1 MMAARA
7 LLGHLDVSVGPS
19 DRQVRITWLSI
30 GGLLL
35 AAVLAVAGGLPF
47 DLPMPTHLVGWV
59 DPTCGL
65 TRGSTA
71 IARGDMG
78 LAWRYNP
85 ASFAVMGFGLLGL
98 LRAAVGFLAGRWVNF
113 EARVGPLGW
122 AVFLVVI
129 VLLGLHQQSNA
140 QFVMDA
146 RL

>member
-1 MMAARA
+1 MTRSA
-7 LLGHLDVSVGPS
+7 LIGRVDASLGPADEQVLVTRLAVGGP
-19 DRQVRITWLSI
+19 II
-30 GGLLL
+30 
-35 AAVLAVAGGLPF
+35 AAVLALIGGMPF

-59 DPTCGL
+59 EPTCGL

-71 IARGDMG
+71 IVRGDFA

-85 ASFAVMGFGLLGL
+85 ASFAVMVFGVVGL
-98 LRAAVGFLAGRWVNF
+98 LRAAGGMLAGRWLNI
-113 EARVGPLGW
+113 EARIGPLGW
-122 AVFLVVI
+122 IALAFGF